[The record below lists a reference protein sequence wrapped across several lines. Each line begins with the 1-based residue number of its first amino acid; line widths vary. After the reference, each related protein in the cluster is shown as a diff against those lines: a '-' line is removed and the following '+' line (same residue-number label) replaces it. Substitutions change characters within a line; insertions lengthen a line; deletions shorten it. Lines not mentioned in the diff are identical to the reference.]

1 MPVIVVNGCPL
12 ANHWTGL
19 DNDWI
24 AGVTFELIICSY
36 LMNSMAI
43 VKHVPMYE
51 AYVSVLYIQSLN
63 DIPRA
68 GCFNH

>member
-24 AGVTFELIICSY
+24 AGLTFELIICSY

-43 VKHVPMYE
+43 VKRVPMSE
-51 AYVSVLYIQSLN
+51 AYVITTVSLLYKV
-63 DIPRA
+63 
-68 GCFNH
+68 